1 MDDKEL
7 ANFIPHYGDR
17 VALRS
22 YLKKAYDQRKK
33 IKSDTG
39 SFIETKVKGNEKTKE
54 LSAKNQMSESDSDVD
69 EGIGQTGTLNP
80 YKGNQ
85 NATQDS
91 RKVKFGIKSKLD
103 DTFVNIRVK
112 KGGGPRD
119 IKLKSHLRKEN

>member
-22 YLKKAYDQRKK
+22 YLKKADDQRKKK

-54 LSAKNQMSESDSDVD
+54 IKCQKSDV
-69 EGIGQTGTLNP
+69 
-80 YKGNQ
+80 
-85 NATQDS
+85 
-91 RKVKFGIKSKLD
+91 RK
-103 DTFVNIRVK
+103 
-112 KGGGPRD
+112 
-119 IKLKSHLRKEN
+119 